1 MYHHER
7 DVRIDVHTIFT
18 FKIFFQKNR
27 NKPDS
32 NRKRTLIIQNLLNTK
47 NYIKNNLKNH
57 IVTNNDDRPKKNSIT
72 HLKKQVGF
80 YFRILENKIKTNVS
94 VPMKCKN

>member
-32 NRKRTLIIQNLLNTK
+32 DRKRASSIQNLLNTK

-72 HLKKQVGF
+72 HSKKTSRGLFQDS
-80 YFRILENKIKTNVS
+80 RE
-94 VPMKCKN
+94 